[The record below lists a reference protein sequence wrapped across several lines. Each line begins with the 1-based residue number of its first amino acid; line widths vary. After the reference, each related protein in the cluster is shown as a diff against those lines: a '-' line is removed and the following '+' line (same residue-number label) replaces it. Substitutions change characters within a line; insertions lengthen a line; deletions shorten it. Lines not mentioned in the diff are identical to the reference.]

1 MIKTNILLMAVW
13 LFVSHAFA
21 QKGDLKFNKV
31 RIVNSTAVEY
41 IKSSEHKV
49 VVNGNA
55 KYPDNKYFELKGDNW
70 LVIDGIETSKITI
83 HGPDL
88 KYVDIPGNGKF
99 YSKDVVVSKELT
111 IDVSG
116 IGRVE
121 LEMKVEELEVGI
133 SGSGK
138 MILKGEAETME
149 AEISG
154 AAKLIAGELVVQEA
168 DIEISGAGKA
178 TVDVKKELNAEI
190 SGAGSVN
197 YISKPEIVN
206 KEISGVGIVG
216 EGNIDVPDTTRIS
229 LWDKKIIII
238 DDGEIEIIRKD
249 RKVKAHWAGFELAL
263 NSLVTK
269 DFKTDPVEGYEFL
282 ELNRNKSVAVNLNIF
297 DHEVDL
303 HGKHIMFNTGLG
315 LSWNNYF
322 FKSNE
327 YIDPESSEVR
337 PINDSVAYA
346 KNKLVVS
353 YLTIPVLFEF
363 NTSEYKK
370 QTIHFTTG
378 VITGIRLGSHY
389 KMTRGS
395 GGQRI
400 KKKVYNSFNL
410 SPFKFDATVRFGFR
424 NFTIFGTYSLN
435 NFFKDNKE
443 PELHPVTVGIR
454 LIGW

>member
-1 MIKTNILLMAVW
+1 MKNIISGLILGIVLLVY
-13 LFVSHAFA
+13 SYSNA
-21 QKGDLKFNKV
+21 QDTEMKFNKV
-31 RIVNSTAVEY
+31 RIANSTAVEY
-41 IKSSEHKV
+41 VISEDHMI
-49 VVNGNA
+49 VVNGSE
-55 KYPDNKYFELKGDNW
+55 KYPDENFFSLKGDSW
-70 LVIDGIETSKITI
+70 LIIDGIESSKITVYS
-83 HGPDL
+83 PAL

-99 YSKDVVVSKELT
+99 YSKDVIIGDELT
-111 IDVSG
+111 INVSG

-121 LEMKVEELEVGI
+121 LEMKVNKLDVAI

-138 MILKGEAETME
+138 MILKGEANNIE

-154 AAKLIAGELVVQEA
+154 AAKLIAGELTVQKA
-168 DIEISGAGKA
+168 DIEITGAGKA
-178 TVDVKKELNAEI
+178 VVDVKKELNVEI
-190 SGAGSVN
+190 SGAGSVS
-197 YISKPEIVN
+197 YISKPDVVN
-206 KEISGVGIVG
+206 KEISGMGVVG
-216 EGNIDVPDTTRIS
+216 EGAIDVPDTTRIS

-327 YIDPESSEVR
+327 YIDPQSSEVR

-346 KNKLVVS
+346 
-353 YLTIPVLFEF
+353 
-363 NTSEYKK
+363 
-370 QTIHFTTG
+370 
-378 VITGIRLGSHY
+378 
-389 KMTRGS
+389 
-395 GGQRI
+395 
-400 KKKVYNSFNL
+400 
-410 SPFKFDATVRFGFR
+410 
-424 NFTIFGTYSLN
+424 
-435 NFFKDNKE
+435 
-443 PELHPVTVGIR
+443 
-454 LIGW
+454 